1 MRERSAYYLIKRA
14 DRRLL
19 SGQTGKHGLILSLIA
34 RPKRPF
40 GRIHSTCLGLSHRPR
55 DGSVVSSLHCM
66 NDPQPEGHMA
76 SHIARRKFLA
86 TLGGAAA
93 AWPLAA
99 RAQQPAMPVVGFLGA
114 GARGPLREQIAAFQE
129 GLKESSYVEGQNVAV
144 EYRFAEG
151 QFDRF
156 PALAAELV
164 RRQVAVLFVASNAG
178 ALAAK
183 QATRT
188 IPIVFTAGDDPVAS
202 GLVPSLNRPSGNL
215 TGVYQFANGLEAK
228 RLGLLHEMVRK
239 ATTIAVL
246 VNPNYSGFENQLR
259 EVQEAAASLGVQLV
273 IVRANVES
281 DFDAAFST
289 LVQQRATALL
299 VCASPFFNIRRQQ
312 LVVLAARHT
321 LPAIYEWREFAAA
334 GGLMSYGT
342 VISDS
347 YRQAG
352 VYTGRILKGAK
363 PADLPVVQST
373 RFEFVINLPTARA
386 LGLEFP
392 ATLLARADEV
402 IE

>member
-1 MRERSAYYLIKRA
+1 MQFNQLK
-14 DRRLL
+14 
-19 SGQTGKHGLILSLIA
+19 
-34 RPKRPF
+34 
-40 GRIHSTCLGLSHRPR
+40 
-55 DGSVVSSLHCM
+55 
-66 NDPQPEGHMA
+66 
-76 SHIARRKFLA
+76 RRKFITL
-86 TLGGAAA
+86 LGGAAA
-93 AWPLAA
+93 VPFAA

-114 GARGPLREQIAAFQE
+114 GAREPLRQQIVAFLE
-129 GLKESSYVEGQNVAV
+129 GLKEYGYVEGQNVAV

-156 PALAAELV
+156 PALASDLV

-188 IPIVFTAGDDPVAS
+188 IPIVFSVGDDPVAS

-215 TGVYQFANGLEAK
+215 TGVYQFSNGLEAK
-228 RLGLLHEMVRK
+228 RLGLLHEMVPK
-239 ATTIAVL
+239 ATIIAVL
-246 VNPNYSGFENQLR
+246 VNPNFSGAEDQLR

-273 IVRANVES
+273 IVRADVES

-289 LVQQRATALL
+289 LVQQRARALL
-299 VCASPFFNIRRQQ
+299 VCASPFFNIRRPQ
-312 LVVLAARHT
+312 LVVLAARHA

-342 VISDS
+342 VISDA

-363 PADLPVVQST
+363 PADPPVVQST
-373 RFEFVINLPTARA
+373 KFEFVINLPTAKA
-386 LGLEFP
+386 LDLTVP
-392 ATLLARADEV
+392 PTLLARADEV

>member
-1 MRERSAYYLIKRA
+1 MSS
-14 DRRLL
+14 RRDFITL
-19 SGQTGKHGLILSLIA
+19 
-34 RPKRPF
+34 
-40 GRIHSTCLGLSHRPR
+40 
-55 DGSVVSSLHCM
+55 
-66 NDPQPEGHMA
+66 
-76 SHIARRKFLA
+76 
-86 TLGGAAA
+86 LGGAAV

-99 RAQQPAMPVVGFLGA
+99 RAQQAAILVVGFLGA
-114 GARGPLREQIAAFQE
+114 GAREPLREQIAAFQE
-129 GLKESSYVEGQNVAV
+129 GLKESGYIEGHNVAV

-156 PALAAELV
+156 PVLAAELV
-164 RRQVAVLFVASNAG
+164 RRQVAVLFVASDGG

-202 GLVPSLNRPSGNL
+202 GLVPSLNRPGGNL
-215 TGVYQFANGLEAK
+215 TGVYQFAAGLEAK
-228 RLGLLHEMVRK
+228 RLGLLHEMVPK

-246 VNPNYSGFENQLR
+246 VNPNYSGSENQLR

-342 VISDS
+342 SLADA

-373 RFEFVINLPTARA
+373 KFEFVINLSTAKA
-386 LGLEFP
+386 LGIEVP
-392 ATLLARADEV
+392 STLSARADEV

>member
-1 MRERSAYYLIKRA
+1 MSS
-14 DRRLL
+14 RRDFITL
-19 SGQTGKHGLILSLIA
+19 
-34 RPKRPF
+34 
-40 GRIHSTCLGLSHRPR
+40 
-55 DGSVVSSLHCM
+55 
-66 NDPQPEGHMA
+66 
-76 SHIARRKFLA
+76 
-86 TLGGAAA
+86 LGGAAV

-99 RAQQPAMPVVGFLGA
+99 RAQQAAILVVGFLGA
-114 GARGPLREQIAAFQE
+114 GAREPLREQIAAFQE
-129 GLKESSYVEGQNVAV
+129 GLKESGYIEGHNVAV

-156 PALAAELV
+156 PVLAAELV
-164 RRQVAVLFVASNAG
+164 RRQVAVLFVASDGG

-202 GLVPSLNRPSGNL
+202 GLVPSLNRPGGNL
-215 TGVYQFANGLEAK
+215 TGVYQFAAGLEAK
-228 RLGLLHEMVRK
+228 RLGLLHEMVPK

-246 VNPNYSGFENQLR
+246 VNPNYSGSENQLR

-342 VISDS
+342 VFSDS

-373 RFEFVINLPTARA
+373 RFELVINLPTARA
-386 LGLEFP
+386 LGLEVP
-392 ATLLARADEV
+392 ATLLARADKV

>member
-1 MRERSAYYLIKRA
+1 
-14 DRRLL
+14 
-19 SGQTGKHGLILSLIA
+19 
-34 RPKRPF
+34 
-40 GRIHSTCLGLSHRPR
+40 
-55 DGSVVSSLHCM
+55 
-66 NDPQPEGHMA
+66 
-76 SHIARRKFLA
+76 
-86 TLGGAAA
+86 
-93 AWPLAA
+93 
-99 RAQQPAMPVVGFLGA
+99 MPVVGYIGGQSPDLWA
-114 GARGPLREQIAAFQE
+114 GRLRAFHQGLSRTGYIE
-129 GLKESSYVEGQNVAV
+129 GRTVAI
-144 EYRFAEG
+144 EYRWAEG
-151 QFDRF
+151 QYDRL
-156 PALAAELV
+156 PAFAAELV

-188 IPIVFTAGDDPVAS
+188 IPIVFIAGDDPVAS
-202 GLVPSLNRPSGNL
+202 GLVPSLNRPGGNL
-215 TGVYQFANGLEAK
+215 TGIYQFATGLEAK
-228 RLGLLHEMVRK
+228 QLGLLHEMVPK
-239 ATTIAVL
+239 ATIIAML
-246 VNPNYSGFENQLR
+246 VNPNYSDSENQLR

-312 LVVLAARHT
+312 LVVLAARHA
-321 LPAIYEWREFAAA
+321 LPATYEWREFAAA

-373 RFEFVINLPTARA
+373 RFELVINLSTAKA
-386 LGLEFP
+386 LGIEVP
-392 ATLLARADEV
+392 PTLSARADEV

>member
-1 MRERSAYYLIKRA
+1 MR
-14 DRRLL
+14 RREF
-19 SGQTGKHGLILSLIA
+19 IA
-34 RPKRPF
+34 
-40 GRIHSTCLGLSHRPR
+40 L
-55 DGSVVSSLHCM
+55 V
-66 NDPQPEGHMA
+66 
-76 SHIARRKFLA
+76 
-86 TLGGAAA
+86 GGAAA

-183 QATRT
+183 QATGT

-202 GLVPSLNRPSGNL
+202 GLVPSLNRPGGNL

-228 RLGLLHEMVRK
+228 RLGLLHEMVPK

-246 VNPNYSGFENQLR
+246 VNPNYSGSKNQLR

-289 LVQQRATALL
+289 LVQQPATALL

-312 LVVLAARHT
+312 LIVLAARRA

-342 VISDS
+342 VISDA

-352 VYTGRILKGAK
+352 VYAGRILKGAK

-373 RFEFVINLPTARA
+373 KFEFVINLSTAKA
-386 LGLEFP
+386 LRLDVP
-392 ATLLARADEV
+392 PTLLARADEV
-402 IE
+402 IG

>member
-1 MRERSAYYLIKRA
+1 
-14 DRRLL
+14 
-19 SGQTGKHGLILSLIA
+19 
-34 RPKRPF
+34 
-40 GRIHSTCLGLSHRPR
+40 
-55 DGSVVSSLHCM
+55 
-66 NDPQPEGHMA
+66 
-76 SHIARRKFLA
+76 
-86 TLGGAAA
+86 
-93 AWPLAA
+93 
-99 RAQQPAMPVVGFLGA
+99 MPVVGYIGGQSPDLWA
-114 GARGPLREQIAAFQE
+114 GRLRAFHQGLSRTGYIE
-129 GLKESSYVEGQNVAV
+129 GRNVAV
-144 EYRFAEG
+144 EYRWAEG
-151 QFDRF
+151 QYDRL
-156 PALAAELV
+156 PAFAAELV

-188 IPIVFTAGDDPVAS
+188 IPIVFIAGDDPVAS
-202 GLVPSLNRPSGNL
+202 GLVPSLNRPGGNL
-215 TGVYQFANGLEAK
+215 TGIYQFATGLEAK
-228 RLGLLHEMVRK
+228 QLGLLHEMVPK
-239 ATTIAVL
+239 ATIIAML
-246 VNPNYSGFENQLR
+246 VNPNYSDSENQLR

-299 VCASPFFNIRRQQ
+299 VTAFFNIRRQQ
-312 LVVLAARHT
+312 LVVLAARHA

-363 PADLPVVQST
+363 PADLPVVQLT

-386 LGLEFP
+386 LGLEVP

>member
-1 MRERSAYYLIKRA
+1 
-14 DRRLL
+14 
-19 SGQTGKHGLILSLIA
+19 
-34 RPKRPF
+34 
-40 GRIHSTCLGLSHRPR
+40 
-55 DGSVVSSLHCM
+55 
-66 NDPQPEGHMA
+66 
-76 SHIARRKFLA
+76 
-86 TLGGAAA
+86 
-93 AWPLAA
+93 
-99 RAQQPAMPVVGFLGA
+99 
-114 GARGPLREQIAAFQE
+114 
-129 GLKESSYVEGQNVAV
+129 VAI
-144 EYRFAEG
+144 EYRWAEG
-151 QFDRF
+151 QYDRL
-156 PALAAELV
+156 PAFAAELV

-188 IPIVFTAGDDPVAS
+188 IPIVFIAGDDPVAS
-202 GLVPSLNRPSGNL
+202 GLVPSLNRPGGNL
-215 TGVYQFANGLEAK
+215 TGIYQFATGLEAK
-228 RLGLLHEMVRK
+228 QLGLLHEMVPK
-239 ATTIAVL
+239 ATIIAML
-246 VNPNYSGFENQLR
+246 VNPNYSDSENQLR

-299 VCASPFFNIRRQQ
+299 VTAFFNIRRQQ
-312 LVVLAARHT
+312 LVVLAARHA

-352 VYTGRILKGAK
+352 IYTGRILKGAK
-363 PADLPVVQST
+363 RADLPVVQST